1 MSDGRRL
8 CVILVAAPLFLSVLC
23 RLAAAAWA
31 PFLNT
36 CRLYSRYAPTA
47 SSARAAAVPTTTP
60 TIVPTS
66 VDVELEV
73 LDDVPDVADG
83 VEPG

>member
-1 MSDGRRL
+1 MY
-8 CVILVAAPLFLSVLC
+8 AVLC
-23 RLAAAAWA
+23 RLAAAARA

-36 CRLYSRYAPTA
+36 YRLYIRYAPTA
-47 SSARAAAVPTTTP
+47 SSARAAAVPTTAP

-66 VDVELEV
+66 FDVELEE